1 MPLTTADLEGYR
13 DRGHHL
19 ARGLFSG
26 DEIARVLAAA
36 ERDQELAQ
44 HAFDRADGEG
54 GRVRLSL
61 WNHPGDDVYGVLSRT
76 ARVVERAEQLT
87 GGEVY
92 HYHSKLVLK
101 DPEVGGAWAW
111 HQDYGYWYEN
121 GLLAP
126 DLVSVF
132 VALDP
137 ATRDNGCLQVVP
149 TSHRLGRLDHQ
160 LTGEQAGADPAR
172 VAHVLQRLDVE
183 HVEMAA
189 GDALFFHPNLL
200 HRSDQNRSAQRR
212 WAMICCYNR
221 ADNEPVVDHHH
232 PGYTPLHKLPDAA
245 LLQQDLDRAQPQPS
259 WLDPDHDHSARRR
272 PQ

>member
-1 MPLTTADLEGYR
+1 M
-13 DRGHHL
+13 
-19 ARGLFSG
+19 
-26 DEIARVLAAA
+26 
-36 ERDQELAQ
+36 
-44 HAFDRADGEG
+44 
-54 GRVRLSL
+54 
-61 WNHPGDDVYGVLSRT
+61 
-76 ARVVERAEQLT
+76 
-87 GGEVY
+87 
-92 HYHSKLVLK
+92 
-101 DPEVGGAWAW
+101 
-111 HQDYGYWYEN
+111 
-121 GLLAP
+121 
-126 DLVSVF
+126 
-132 VALDP
+132 
-137 ATRDNGCLQVVP
+137 
-149 TSHRLGRLDHQ
+149 SHRLGRLDHQ
-160 LTGEQAGADPAR
+160 LTGEQAGADPDR

-245 LLQQDLDRAQPQPS
+245 LLQQGLGRAQPQQS

>member
-1 MPLTTADLEGYR
+1 MQLPREQLAAYR
-13 DRGHHL
+13 
-19 ARGLFSG
+19 ARGYLSVPRLFSPA
-26 DEIARVLAAA
+26 EVARVLAAA
-36 ERDQELAQ
+36 EQDQELAA

-61 WNHPGDDVYGVLSRT
+61 WNHPGDDVYGALSRT
-76 ARVVERAEQLT
+76 ARVVERAEQLV

-92 HYHSKLVLK
+92 HYHSKLILK

-126 DLVSVF
+126 DLVSMF

-149 TSHRLGRLDHQ
+149 QSHRLGRLEHQ
-160 LTGEQAGADPAR
+160 LTGEQAGADAAR
-172 VAHVLQRLDVE
+172 VRAVLQRFDFE
-183 HVEMAA
+183 HVEMAP

-232 PGYTPLHKLPDAA
+232 PGYTKLHKLPDEA
-245 LLQQDLDRAQPQPS
+245 LLEVDLHRAQRQDS
-259 WLDPDHDHSARRR
+259 WLDPDHDRSARRR

>member
-1 MPLTTADLEGYR
+1 MHLSPADLEGYR
-13 DRGHHL
+13 DRGYHL

-36 ERDQELAQ
+36 ERDQELDA

-92 HYHSKLVLK
+92 HYHSKLILK

-111 HQDYGYWYEN
+111 HQDYGYWYHN

-126 DLVSVF
+126 DLVSMF

-137 ATRDNGCLQVVP
+137 ATRENGCLQVVP
-149 TSHRLGRLDHQ
+149 ESHRLGRLEHQ
-160 LTGEQAGADPAR
+160 LTGDQAGADPDR

-200 HRSDQNRSAQRR
+200 HRSDQNRSDKRR
-212 WAMICCYNR
+212 WALICCYNR
-221 ADNEPVVDHHH
+221 ADNEPVIDHHH
-232 PGYTPLHKLPDAA
+232 PGYTRLHKLPDEA
-245 LLQQDLDRAQPQPS
+245 LLQADSGRAATQRS